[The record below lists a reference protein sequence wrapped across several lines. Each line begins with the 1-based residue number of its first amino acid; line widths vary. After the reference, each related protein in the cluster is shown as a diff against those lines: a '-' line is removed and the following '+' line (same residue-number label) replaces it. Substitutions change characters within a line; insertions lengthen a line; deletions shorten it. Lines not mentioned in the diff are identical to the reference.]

1 MNNNTDKKLVP
12 AYQTM
17 MARVDED
24 AKKPAS
30 HNSLQ
35 EHIDAAIET
44 AIKLNEL
51 SHVEAE
57 RIGYYLRRDLQDAAA
72 FIVDTEKALVDW
84 INFDIE
90 LIENRLLEMFSIMV
104 DQTQLELNN
113 LEERARQATQW
124 NSGEIT
130 ALGVLYC
137 DNCNHAL
144 HFQKPDFIPACP
156 NCGATSFHR

>member
-1 MNNNTDKKLVP
+1 MTDNTNKKLVT

-17 MARVDED
+17 MARVDD
-24 AKKPAS
+24 AKKQAS
-30 HNSLQ
+30 YNSLQ

-44 AIKLNEL
+44 AINLNEL
-51 SHVEAE
+51 SRVEAE
-57 RIGYYLRRDLQDAAA
+57 RIGDYLKRDLQDAAK
-72 FIVDTEKALVDW
+72 FIIETEKALVDW

-90 LIENRLLEMFSIMV
+90 LIEDRLLEMFSVMV
-104 DQTQLELNN
+104 DHTQLELNN
-113 LEERARQATQW
+113 LQERARQATQW

-144 HFQKPDFIPACP
+144 HFQEPDFIPVCP